1 MKIFPAID
9 IKDKKCVR
17 LVKGDFDNKTVYEM
31 SPVDQAGK
39 YKDHGFKNLHIVD
52 LDGAL
57 TGETVN
63 LDIIQ
68 EIVRKFDILIEVGGG
83 IRTIDGIEKYGAPK
97 IIANAPRAFIDLNRS
112 TDELDPAL
120 ISGIKNSI
128 RNPRVSSGLA
138 VIPRVVSHGKE
149 IYRVKLSFEQAQS
162 RIKYY
167 WKPYHTD
174 LSNLLQRSQSVFGQS
189 LLIDIHSMPHE
200 AVSTQSSFIKPP
212 EIVVGDRFG
221 MSSDPEFTNL
231 VISILKQH
239 GFRVAKNTPFAGA
252 FITKHHGKIKERIHA
267 IQLEIDRSLYMN
279 EEQVSPNSGFE
290 TLKLRLFPALIQISS
305 LICKSEKIAA
315 E

>member
-1 MKIFPAID
+1 MNSAFAD
-9 IKDKKCVR
+9 IRQHSIV
-17 LVKGDFDNKTVYEM
+17 E
-31 SPVDQAGK
+31 PVSLTSGVVFALPHSGRDYGISFLSQSILDQLSIRSSEDA
-39 YKDHGFKNLHIVD
+39 F
-52 LDGAL
+52 LDQL
-57 TGETVN
+57 
-63 LDIIQ
+63 
-68 EIVRKFDILIEVGGG
+68 
-83 IRTIDGIEKYGAPK
+83 IDGIEKYGAPK

-120 ISGIKNSI
+120 ISGIKNNM
-128 RNPRVSSGLA
+128 RNPRILSGLG

-149 IYRVKLSFEQAQS
+149 IYRGKLSFEQAQS

-200 AVSTQSSFIKPP
+200 AVSTQSSFIKAP

-231 VISILKQH
+231 VISILKQYE
-239 GFRVAKNTPFAGA
+239 FRVGKNTPFAGA
-252 FITKHHGKIKERIHA
+252 FITKHHGKVKKRIHA
-267 IQLEIDRSLYMN
+267 LQLEIDRSLYMD
-279 EEQVSPNSGFE
+279 EEKISPNSEFE
-290 TLKLRLFPALIQISS
+290 KLKKRLFPALIQISS
-305 LICKSEKIAA
+305 LICKSDKIAA

>member
-1 MKIFPAID
+1 MNSGFAD
-9 IKDKKCVR
+9 IRQHSIV
-17 LVKGDFDNKTVYEM
+17 E
-31 SPVDQAGK
+31 PVSLTSGVVFALPHSGRDYGVSFLNQSILDQLSIRSSEDA
-39 YKDHGFKNLHIVD
+39 F
-52 LDGAL
+52 LDQL
-57 TGETVN
+57 
-63 LDIIQ
+63 
-68 EIVRKFDILIEVGGG
+68 
-83 IRTIDGIEKYGAPK
+83 IDGIEKYGAPK

-120 ISGIKNSI
+120 ISGIKNNI
-128 RNPRVSSGLA
+128 KNPRISSGLG

-149 IYRVKLSFEQAQS
+149 IYRGKLSFEQAQS

-200 AVSTQSSFIKPP
+200 AVSMQSSFFKPP

-239 GFRVAKNTPFAGA
+239 EFKVAKNTPFAGA
-252 FITKHHGKIKERIHA
+252 FITKHHGKVKKRIHA
-267 IQLEIDRSLYMN
+267 LQLEIDRSLYMD
-279 EEQVSPNSGFE
+279 EEKISPNSEFE
-290 TLKLRLFPALIQISS
+290 KLKTRLFPALIQISS

>member
-1 MKIFPAID
+1 MNSAFAD
-9 IKDKKCVR
+9 IRQHSIV
-17 LVKGDFDNKTVYEM
+17 E
-31 SPVDQAGK
+31 PVSLTSGVVFALPHSGRDYGISFLNQSILDQLSIRSSEDA
-39 YKDHGFKNLHIVD
+39 F
-52 LDGAL
+52 LDQL
-57 TGETVN
+57 
-63 LDIIQ
+63 
-68 EIVRKFDILIEVGGG
+68 
-83 IRTIDGIEKYGAPK
+83 IDGIEKYGAPK

-120 ISGIKNSI
+120 ISGIKNNI
-128 RNPRVSSGLA
+128 KNPRISSGLG

-149 IYRVKLSFEQAQS
+149 IYRGKLSFEQAQS

-200 AVSTQSSFIKPP
+200 AVSMQSSFIKPP

-239 GFRVAKNTPFAGA
+239 EFRVAKNTPFAGA
-252 FITKHHGKIKERIHA
+252 FITKHHGKVKKRIHA
-267 IQLEIDRSLYMN
+267 LQLEIDRSLYMD
-279 EEQVSPNSGFE
+279 EEKISPNSEFE
-290 TLKLRLFPALIQISS
+290 KLKTRLFPALIQISS

>member
-1 MKIFPAID
+1 MNSGFAD
-9 IKDKKCVR
+9 IRQHSIV
-17 LVKGDFDNKTVYEM
+17 E
-31 SPVDQAGK
+31 PVSLTSGVVFALPHSGRDYGVSFLNQSILDQLSIRSSEDA
-39 YKDHGFKNLHIVD
+39 F
-52 LDGAL
+52 LDQL
-57 TGETVN
+57 
-63 LDIIQ
+63 
-68 EIVRKFDILIEVGGG
+68 
-83 IRTIDGIEKYGAPK
+83 IDGIEKYGAPK

-120 ISGIKNSI
+120 ISGIKNNI
-128 RNPRVSSGLA
+128 KNPRISSGLG

-149 IYRVKLSFEQAQS
+149 IYRGKLSFEQAQS

-200 AVSTQSSFIKPP
+200 AVSMQSSFIKPP

-239 GFRVAKNTPFAGA
+239 EFKVAKNTPFAGA
-252 FITKHHGKIKERIHA
+252 FITKHHGKVKKRIHA
-267 IQLEIDRSLYMN
+267 LQLEIDRSLYMD
-279 EEQVSPNSGFE
+279 EEKISPNSEFE
-290 TLKLRLFPALIQISS
+290 ELKTRLLPALIQISS

>member
-1 MKIFPAID
+1 MNSGFAD
-9 IKDKKCVR
+9 IRQHSIV
-17 LVKGDFDNKTVYEM
+17 E
-31 SPVDQAGK
+31 PVSLTSGVVFALPHSGRDYGVSFLNQSILDQLSIRSSEDAFL
-39 YKDHGFKNLHIVD
+39 DQLIV
-52 LDGAL
+52 
-57 TGETVN
+57 
-63 LDIIQ
+63 
-68 EIVRKFDILIEVGGG
+68 
-83 IRTIDGIEKYGAPK
+83 GIEKYGSPK

-120 ISGIKNSI
+120 ISGIKDNT
-128 RNPRVSSGLA
+128 RNPRISSGLG

-149 IYRVKLSFEQAQS
+149 IYRGKLSFEQAQS
-162 RIKYY
+162 RIKNY

-239 GFRVAKNTPFAGA
+239 EFKVAKNTPFAGA
-252 FITKHHGKIKERIHA
+252 FITKHHGKVKKRIHA
-267 IQLEIDRSLYMN
+267 LQLEIDRSLYMD
-279 EEQVSPNSGFE
+279 EEKISPNSEFE
-290 TLKLRLFPALIQISS
+290 ELKTRLFPALIQISS

>member
-1 MKIFPAID
+1 MNSAFAD
-9 IKDKKCVR
+9 IRQHSIV
-17 LVKGDFDNKTVYEM
+17 E
-31 SPVDQAGK
+31 PVSLTSGVVFALPHSGRDYGVSFLNQSILDQLSIRSSEDA
-39 YKDHGFKNLHIVD
+39 F
-52 LDGAL
+52 LDQL
-57 TGETVN
+57 
-63 LDIIQ
+63 
-68 EIVRKFDILIEVGGG
+68 
-83 IRTIDGIEKYGAPK
+83 IDGIEKYGAPK

-120 ISGIKNSI
+120 ISGIKNNM
-128 RNPRVSSGLA
+128 RNPRISSGLG

-149 IYRVKLSFEQAQS
+149 IYRGKLSFEQAQS

-200 AVSTQSSFIKPP
+200 AVSTQSSFIKAP

-231 VISILKQH
+231 VISILKQYE
-239 GFRVAKNTPFAGA
+239 FRVGKNTPFAGA
-252 FITKHHGKIKERIHA
+252 FITKHHGKVKKRIHA
-267 IQLEIDRSLYMN
+267 LQLEIDRSLYMD
-279 EEQVSPNSGFE
+279 EEKISPNSEFE
-290 TLKLRLFPALIQISS
+290 KLKKRLFPALIQISS
-305 LICKSEKIAA
+305 LICKSDKIAA

>member
-1 MKIFPAID
+1 MNSGFAD
-9 IKDKKCVR
+9 IRQHSIV
-17 LVKGDFDNKTVYEM
+17 E
-31 SPVDQAGK
+31 PVSLTSGVVFALPHSGRDYGVSFLNQSILDQLSIRSSEDA
-39 YKDHGFKNLHIVD
+39 F
-52 LDGAL
+52 LDQL
-57 TGETVN
+57 
-63 LDIIQ
+63 
-68 EIVRKFDILIEVGGG
+68 
-83 IRTIDGIEKYGAPK
+83 IDGIEKYGAPK

-120 ISGIKNSI
+120 ISGIKNNI
-128 RNPRVSSGLA
+128 RNPRISSGLG

-149 IYRVKLSFEQAQS
+149 IYRGKLSFEQAQS

-239 GFRVAKNTPFAGA
+239 EFKVAKNTPFAGA
-252 FITKHHGKIKERIHA
+252 FITKHHGKVKKRIHA
-267 IQLEIDRSLYMN
+267 LQLEIDRSLYMD
-279 EEQVSPNSGFE
+279 EEKISPNSEFE
-290 TLKLRLFPALIQISS
+290 ELKTRLFPALIQISS

>member
-1 MKIFPAID
+1 MNSAFAD
-9 IKDKKCVR
+9 IRQHSIV
-17 LVKGDFDNKTVYEM
+17 E
-31 SPVDQAGK
+31 PVSLTSGVVFALPHSGRDYGVSFLNQSILDQLSIRSSEDA
-39 YKDHGFKNLHIVD
+39 F
-52 LDGAL
+52 LDQL
-57 TGETVN
+57 
-63 LDIIQ
+63 
-68 EIVRKFDILIEVGGG
+68 
-83 IRTIDGIEKYGAPK
+83 IDGIEKYGAPK

-120 ISGIKNSI
+120 ISGIKNNI
-128 RNPRVSSGLA
+128 KNPRISSGLG

-149 IYRVKLSFEQAQS
+149 IYRGKLSFEQAQS

-221 MSSDPEFTNL
+221 MSSDPELTNL

-239 GFRVAKNTPFAGA
+239 EFKVAKNTPFAGA
-252 FITKHHGKIKERIHA
+252 FITKHHGKVKKRIHA
-267 IQLEIDRSLYMN
+267 LQLEIDRSLYMD
-279 EEQVSPNSGFE
+279 EEKISPNSEFE
-290 TLKLRLFPALIQISS
+290 KLKTRLFPALIQISS

>member
-1 MKIFPAID
+1 MNSGFAD
-9 IKDKKCVR
+9 IRQHSIV
-17 LVKGDFDNKTVYEM
+17 E
-31 SPVDQAGK
+31 PVSLTSGVVFALPHSGRDYGVSFLNQSILDQLSIRSSEDA
-39 YKDHGFKNLHIVD
+39 F
-52 LDGAL
+52 LDQL
-57 TGETVN
+57 
-63 LDIIQ
+63 
-68 EIVRKFDILIEVGGG
+68 
-83 IRTIDGIEKYGAPK
+83 IDGIEKYGAPK

-120 ISGIKNSI
+120 ISGIKNNI
-128 RNPRVSSGLA
+128 KNPRISSGLG

-149 IYRVKLSFEQAQS
+149 IYRGKLSFEQAQS

-239 GFRVAKNTPFAGA
+239 EFKVAKNTPFAGA
-252 FITKHHGKIKERIHA
+252 FITKHHGKVKKRIHA
-267 IQLEIDRSLYMN
+267 LQLEIDRSLYMD
-279 EEQVSPNSGFE
+279 EEKILPNSEFE
-290 TLKLRLFPALIQISS
+290 ELKTRLFPALIQISS

>member
-1 MKIFPAID
+1 MNSGFAD
-9 IKDKKCVR
+9 IRQHSIV
-17 LVKGDFDNKTVYEM
+17 E
-31 SPVDQAGK
+31 PVSLTSGVVFALPHSGRDYGVSFLNQSILDQLSIRSSEDA
-39 YKDHGFKNLHIVD
+39 F
-52 LDGAL
+52 LDQL
-57 TGETVN
+57 
-63 LDIIQ
+63 
-68 EIVRKFDILIEVGGG
+68 
-83 IRTIDGIEKYGAPK
+83 IDGIEKYGAPK

-120 ISGIKNSI
+120 ISGLKNNIKN
-128 RNPRVSSGLA
+128 PRISSGLG

-149 IYRVKLSFEQAQS
+149 IYRGKLSFEQAQS

-239 GFRVAKNTPFAGA
+239 DFRVAKNTPFAGA
-252 FITKHHGKIKERIHA
+252 FITKHHGKVKKRIHA
-267 IQLEIDRSLYMN
+267 LQLEIDRSLYMD
-279 EEQVSPNSGFE
+279 EEKISPNSDFE
-290 TLKLRLFPALIQISS
+290 ELKTRLFPALIQISS

>member
-1 MKIFPAID
+1 MNSGFAD
-9 IKDKKCVR
+9 IRQHSIV
-17 LVKGDFDNKTVYEM
+17 E
-31 SPVDQAGK
+31 PVSLTSGVVFALPHSGRDYGVSFLNQSILDQLSIRSSEDA
-39 YKDHGFKNLHIVD
+39 F
-52 LDGAL
+52 LDQL
-57 TGETVN
+57 
-63 LDIIQ
+63 
-68 EIVRKFDILIEVGGG
+68 
-83 IRTIDGIEKYGAPK
+83 IDGIEKYGVPK

-120 ISGIKNSI
+120 ISGIKNNI
-128 RNPRVSSGLA
+128 KNPRISSGLG

-149 IYRVKLSFEQAQS
+149 IYRGKLSFEQAQS

-239 GFRVAKNTPFAGA
+239 EFRVAKNTPFAGA
-252 FITKHHGKIKERIHA
+252 FITKHHGKVKKRIHA
-267 IQLEIDRSLYMN
+267 LQLEIDRSLYMD
-279 EEQVSPNSGFE
+279 EEKILPNSEFE
-290 TLKLRLFPALIQISS
+290 ELKTRLFPALIQISS

>member
-1 MKIFPAID
+1 MNSGFAD
-9 IKDKKCVR
+9 IRQHSIV
-17 LVKGDFDNKTVYEM
+17 E
-31 SPVDQAGK
+31 PVSLTSGVVFALPHSGRDYGVSFLNQSILDQLSIRSSEDA
-39 YKDHGFKNLHIVD
+39 F
-52 LDGAL
+52 LDQL
-57 TGETVN
+57 
-63 LDIIQ
+63 
-68 EIVRKFDILIEVGGG
+68 
-83 IRTIDGIEKYGAPK
+83 IDGIEKYGAPK

-120 ISGIKNSI
+120 ISGIKNNI
-128 RNPRVSSGLA
+128 KNPRISSGLG

-149 IYRVKLSFEQAQS
+149 IYRGKLSFEQAQS

-239 GFRVAKNTPFAGA
+239 KFKVAKNTPFAGA
-252 FITKHHGKIKERIHA
+252 FITKHHGKVKKRIHA
-267 IQLEIDRSLYMN
+267 LQLEIDRSLYMD
-279 EEQVSPNSGFE
+279 EEKISPNSEFE
-290 TLKLRLFPALIQISS
+290 ELKTRLFPALIQISS

>member
-1 MKIFPAID
+1 MNSGFAD
-9 IKDKKCVR
+9 IRQHSIV
-17 LVKGDFDNKTVYEM
+17 E
-31 SPVDQAGK
+31 PVSLTSGVVFALPHSGRDYGVSFLNQSILDQLSIRSSEDA
-39 YKDHGFKNLHIVD
+39 F
-52 LDGAL
+52 LDQL
-57 TGETVN
+57 
-63 LDIIQ
+63 
-68 EIVRKFDILIEVGGG
+68 
-83 IRTIDGIEKYGAPK
+83 IDGIEKYGAPK

-120 ISGIKNSI
+120 ISGIKNNI
-128 RNPRVSSGLA
+128 KNPRISSGLG

-149 IYRVKLSFEQAQS
+149 IYRGKLSFEQAQS

-239 GFRVAKNTPFAGA
+239 DFRVAKNTPFAGA
-252 FITKHHGKIKERIHA
+252 FITKHHGKVKKRIHA
-267 IQLEIDRSLYMN
+267 LQLEIDRSLYMD
-279 EEQVSPNSGFE
+279 EEKISPNSEFE
-290 TLKLRLFPALIQISS
+290 ELKTRLFPALIQISS

>member
-1 MKIFPAID
+1 MNSGFAD
-9 IKDKKCVR
+9 IRQHSIV
-17 LVKGDFDNKTVYEM
+17 E
-31 SPVDQAGK
+31 PVSLTSGVVFALPHSGRDYGVSFLNQSILDQLSIRSSEDA
-39 YKDHGFKNLHIVD
+39 F
-52 LDGAL
+52 LDQL
-57 TGETVN
+57 
-63 LDIIQ
+63 
-68 EIVRKFDILIEVGGG
+68 
-83 IRTIDGIEKYGAPK
+83 IDGIEKYGAPK

-120 ISGIKNSI
+120 ISGIKNNI
-128 RNPRVSSGLA
+128 KNPRISSGLG

-149 IYRVKLSFEQAQS
+149 IYRGKLSFEQAQS

-200 AVSTQSSFIKPP
+200 AVSMQSSFIKPP

-239 GFRVAKNTPFAGA
+239 EFRVTKNTPFAGA
-252 FITKHHGKIKERIHA
+252 FITKHHGKVKKRIHA
-267 IQLEIDRSLYMN
+267 LQLEIDRSLYMD
-279 EEQVSPNSGFE
+279 EEKISPNSDFE
-290 TLKLRLFPALIQISS
+290 ELKTRFFPALIQISS

>member
-1 MKIFPAID
+1 MNSGFAD
-9 IKDKKCVR
+9 IRQHSIV
-17 LVKGDFDNKTVYEM
+17 E
-31 SPVDQAGK
+31 PVSLTSGVVFALPHSGRDYGVSFLNQSILDQLSIRSSEDA
-39 YKDHGFKNLHIVD
+39 F
-52 LDGAL
+52 LDQL
-57 TGETVN
+57 
-63 LDIIQ
+63 
-68 EIVRKFDILIEVGGG
+68 
-83 IRTIDGIEKYGAPK
+83 IDGIEKYGAPK

-120 ISGIKNSI
+120 ISGIKNNI
-128 RNPRVSSGLA
+128 KNPRISSGLG

-149 IYRVKLSFEQAQS
+149 IYRGKLSFEQAQS

-239 GFRVAKNTPFAGA
+239 DFRVAKNTPFAGA
-252 FITKHHGKIKERIHA
+252 FITKHHGKVKKRIHA
-267 IQLEIDRSLYMN
+267 LQLEIDRSLYMD
-279 EEQVSPNSGFE
+279 EEKISPNSE
-290 TLKLRLFPALIQISS
+290 IEELKTRLLPALIQISS

>member
-1 MKIFPAID
+1 MNSGFAD
-9 IKDKKCVR
+9 IRQHSIV
-17 LVKGDFDNKTVYEM
+17 E
-31 SPVDQAGK
+31 PVSLTSGVVFALPHSGRDYGVSFLNQSILDQLSIRSSEDA
-39 YKDHGFKNLHIVD
+39 F
-52 LDGAL
+52 LDQL
-57 TGETVN
+57 
-63 LDIIQ
+63 
-68 EIVRKFDILIEVGGG
+68 
-83 IRTIDGIEKYGAPK
+83 IDGIEKYGAPK

-120 ISGIKNSI
+120 ISGIKNNI
-128 RNPRVSSGLA
+128 KNPRISSGLG

-149 IYRVKLSFEQAQS
+149 IYRGKLSFEQAQS

-239 GFRVAKNTPFAGA
+239 EFRVTKNTPFAGA
-252 FITKHHGKIKERIHA
+252 FITKHHGKVKKRIHA
-267 IQLEIDRSLYMN
+267 LQLEIDRSLYMD
-279 EEQVSPNSGFE
+279 EEKISPNSEFE
-290 TLKLRLFPALIQISS
+290 ELKTRLFPALIQISS